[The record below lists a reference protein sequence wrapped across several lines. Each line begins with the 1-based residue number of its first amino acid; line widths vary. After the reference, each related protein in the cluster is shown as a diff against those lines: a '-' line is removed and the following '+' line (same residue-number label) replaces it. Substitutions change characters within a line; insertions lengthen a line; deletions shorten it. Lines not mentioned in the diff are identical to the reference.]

1 MIIKGI
7 GLICVCFETSLSILF
22 SLETILLT
30 SLLMAETIL
39 LIMLSVWL
47 LLLFVACFVVLVSG
61 FAGVFGVTG
70 LVGFGLGVIGF
81 ILMNLVGIW
90 KVPVLS
96 STIIVVLVVP
106 KSFSSILESFAVDCS
121 ITKLCCPSIMMSS
134 SFPFPWNVKFLS
146 TFIPFW

>member
-1 MIIKGI
+1 M
-7 GLICVCFETSLSILF
+7 
-22 SLETILLT
+22 
-30 SLLMAETIL
+30 
-39 LIMLSVWL
+39 
-47 LLLFVACFVVLVSG
+47 LLLFVAGFVVLVSG

-106 KSFSSILESFAVDCS
+106 NHFHQYWNLLLLTVQLQRFYCSSHN
-121 ITKLCCPSIMMSS
+121 CP
-134 SFPFPWNVKFLS
+134 L
-146 TFIPFW
+146 

>member
-1 MIIKGI
+1 M
-7 GLICVCFETSLSILF
+7 
-22 SLETILLT
+22 
-30 SLLMAETIL
+30 
-39 LIMLSVWL
+39 
-47 LLLFVACFVVLVSG
+47 LLLFVAGFVVLVSG
-61 FAGVFGVTG
+61 FAGVFGVIG

-106 KSFSSILESFAVDCS
+106 KSFPSILESFAVDCS

-134 SFPFPWNVKFLS
+134 AFPFP
-146 TFIPFW
+146 

>member
-1 MIIKGI
+1 M
-7 GLICVCFETSLSILF
+7 
-22 SLETILLT
+22 
-30 SLLMAETIL
+30 
-39 LIMLSVWL
+39 
-47 LLLFVACFVVLVSG
+47 LLLFVAGFVVLVSG

-106 KSFSSILESFAVDCS
+106 KSFPSILESFAVECS
-121 ITKLCCPSIMMSS
+121 ITKILL
-134 SFPFPWNVKFLS
+134 FFA
-146 TFIPFW
+146 